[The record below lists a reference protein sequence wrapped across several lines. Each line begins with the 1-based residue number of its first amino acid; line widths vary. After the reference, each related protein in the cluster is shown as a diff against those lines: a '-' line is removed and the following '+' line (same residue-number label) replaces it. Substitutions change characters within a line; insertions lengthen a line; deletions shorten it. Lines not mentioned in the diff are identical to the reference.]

1 MAVTRPRHLSRLAT
15 FDAREYVADQTNR
28 FRDIGLDY
36 EESIAVAHRI
46 RPNARI
52 HSEHYPLFAGW
63 LATRPASM
71 VLEIGTDT
79 GSFAAF
85 LADLPGGHRVTT
97 VDLPAEDRRYRRATI
112 DDDLRTPR
120 AEVPDERAGNL
131 RRENLHSI
139 TCNSMELTYWEY
151 TFDAIWVDGDHTNPV
166 VTIDAINALRLLK
179 PGGLLSFDDV
189 RLPNAWDNRYGG
201 TEAWQVL
208 VALRDAGMIQFSLI
222 YKRMIPNFL
231 AIEEIRKYIAVVRP
245 LRNPRASSTS
255 TS

>member
-46 RPNARI
+46 RPNARF
-52 HSEHYPLFAGW
+52 HSEDYPLFAGW

-112 DDDLRTPR
+112 EDDLGHHEPKSRTS
-120 AEVPDERAGNL
+120 V
-131 RRENLHSI
+131 
-139 TCNSMELTYWEY
+139 
-151 TFDAIWVDGDHTNPV
+151 
-166 VTIDAINALRLLK
+166 
-179 PGGLLSFDDV
+179 
-189 RLPNAWDNRYGG
+189 
-201 TEAWQVL
+201 
-208 VALRDAGMIQFSLI
+208 
-222 YKRMIPNFL
+222 L
-231 AIEEIRKYIAVVRP
+231 AISVVRTFMRSHATP
-245 LRNPRASSTS
+245 SSSRIGS
-255 TS
+255 TRSTQSAWTVTTPIPSSRSMRSMRCVC